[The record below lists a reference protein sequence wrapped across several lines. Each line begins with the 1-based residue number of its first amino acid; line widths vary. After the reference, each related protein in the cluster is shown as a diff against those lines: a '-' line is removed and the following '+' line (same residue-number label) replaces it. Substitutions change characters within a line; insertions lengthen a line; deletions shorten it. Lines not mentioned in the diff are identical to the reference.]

1 MNPEADT
8 HPLINDRREIF
19 GWAMYDWANSA
30 FSTTIG
36 AVFLGPYV
44 TGLATAAAKAS
55 FLAQHGVAWAETSGQ
70 ALVINFLGL
79 PVAPE
84 AVVPFAVSLSV
95 VFQAGFLPILGAI
108 ADYSHRRKQMLQIF
122 ATLGALATMAMFF
135 VTATTWMLG
144 SLIFILANLSFGAA
158 LVFYNAYLPDIASEE
173 ERDRVSSYGFALG
186 YMGGFV
192 LLALNLV
199 LYLLHEDIGISE
211 SLSVRINLA
220 SAGVW
225 WLAFST
231 VTWKRLRSRHATHQI
246 PPGENLLTIAFKQLS
261 ETMDVPAKSVAFY
274 LLSPLLIFIWA
285 PLITPTI
292 NALISSGNL
301 ATEFA
306 ILPVFIPLFGP
317 VILLVR
323 FLKNKA
329 RSTPE
334 TSKFLTAYL
343 IYNDGIQ
350 TVLAIASTFA
360 TAEVIR
366 GGLEL
371 EQQTLISV
379 ILIIQFVAFFG
390 ALAWG
395 KLAKRIGAKQ
405 AIIVSL
411 IIWSGV
417 VIYAYGGMKG
427 DARATE
433 FMILGAIIALVLGG
447 SQAISR
453 SLFAQMIPKNKEAE
467 FFSIYE
473 ISERGTS
480 WLGTLVFG
488 IAVTVFGN
496 LRIAILALI
505 VFFIVGLV
513 ILPFV
518 NTTKAMEDAK
528 LDTSH
533 HPAD

>member
-1 MNPEADT
+1 MTTAQPT
-8 HPLINDRREIF
+8 INDRKEIF

-36 AVFLGPYV
+36 SVFLGPYV
-44 TGLATAAAKAS
+44 SGLAKTVAEAA
-55 FLAQHGVAWAETSGQ
+55 FLARTGTAWTEASGQ
-70 ALVINFLGL
+70 PLVVNFLGL

-84 AVVPFAVSLSV
+84 AVIAFAISLSV

-108 ADYSHRRKQMLQIF
+108 ADYSHRRKQMLQVF
-122 ATLGALATMAMFF
+122 ATIGALATIAMFF
-135 VTATTWMLG
+135 ITLETWMLG
-144 SLIFILANLSFGAA
+144 PILFIIANLSFGAA

-173 ERDRVSSYGFALG
+173 ERDRVSSYGFAMG
-186 YMGGFV
+186 YIGGFI

-199 LYLLHEDIGISE
+199 LYLLHENFGISE
-211 SLSVRINLA
+211 EISVRINLA

-231 VTWKRLRSRHATHQI
+231 VTWQRLRSRHAAHEI
-246 PPGENLLTIAFKQLS
+246 PPGDNLLTIAFKQLS
-261 ETMDVPAKSVAFY
+261 KTMEIPANSVAFY
-274 LLSPLLIFIWA
+274 LLSPLLIFIWT
-285 PLITPTI
+285 PLITPVIT
-292 NALISSGNL
+292 NMMNNGSLDPGL
-301 ATEFA
+301 A

-317 VILLVR
+317 IILLIR
-323 FLKNKA
+323 FLRNKI
-329 RSTPE
+329 RTTPE

-350 TVLAIASTFA
+350 TVISIASTFA
-360 TAEVIR
+360 AAPLIR

-371 EQQTLISV
+371 DTQVLISV
-379 ILIIQFVAFFG
+379 ILLIQFVAFFG
-390 ALAWG
+390 ALFWG
-395 KLAKRIGAKQ
+395 KLANWIGAKQ

-411 IIWSGV
+411 VIWSGV

-427 DARATE
+427 DSRATE

-488 IAVTVFGN
+488 IAVTIFGN

-505 VFFIVGLV
+505 FFFVVGLA

-518 NTTKAMEDAK
+518 NTNKAIEDAK
-528 LDTSH
+528 RDSAH
-533 HPAD
+533 